1 MKRMT
6 SLSSW
11 LMGLPSSSLEQGLKN
26 DLTYF
31 LNTPEERVNLIGN
44 IGAKLNSEKIKN
56 LKQLFPDALSFSD
69 EEIKLVVELEEFI
82 RSSSYPDKSELRF
95 ELHHD
100 KKKLYASLW
109 EKLGLEKLP
118 GWMGVKVPI
127 IENTDISS
135 LLRAWK
141 TKPAENLN
149 VEASRGLEI
158 LWHHLSQAHAKKPV
172 VHPSGV
178 QPAIQDLP
186 TTTNL
191 GNSPTAEVPLGV
203 DQSPTKTTGL
213 ASPGDNLETK
223 QKAVNDYIEYLV
235 TKLNKRNIPQLEKGA
250 KLEVQKDLPP
260 YEQKLMVRYNA
271 MLDLHE
277 KITHS
282 KNAPAPLDEKQV
294 TELLSICQ
302 SSKPDWDERDLWQKV
317 LDCFTFGITAVLR
330 NFLSTERVHQG
341 EIGALV
347 SPSKKP

>member
-1 MKRMT
+1 MT
-6 SLSSW
+6 SLRSW

-44 IGAKLNSEKIKN
+44 IGDQLNSEKIEN

-95 ELHHD
+95 KLHHD

-118 GWMGVKVPI
+118 GWMGVKAPI

-158 LWHHLSQAHAKKPV
+158 LLHHL
-172 VHPSGV
+172 HPSGV
-178 QPAIQDLP
+178 QPAIKDFT

-203 DQSPTKTTGL
+203 DQQPIIETKKL
-213 ASPGDNLETK
+213 ASPDNDLETK

-235 TKLNKRNIPQLEKGA
+235 TKLNKRNIPQLEKWA